1 MRVSA
6 LQIIFLFFL
15 QGNDLRRALIPF
27 IGVREEV
34 AMSHAKSLNDLHCLE
49 AIIQVEQE
57 VLARIAAEQ
66 KKSELWI
73 QEQKGVLAQKAAV
86 QRRDVCTKEELAEDG
101 LRKDGEE
108 KAAAYLR
115 QAEERLLFLEKI
127 DDAVLKD
134 LIQKTLLTSLTGFEP

>member
-1 MRVSA
+1 
-6 LQIIFLFFL
+6 
-15 QGNDLRRALIPF
+15 
-27 IGVREEV
+27 
-34 AMSHAKSLNDLHCLE
+34 MSHAKSLDDLHCLE

-73 QEQKGVLAQKAAV
+73 QEQKSVLTRKTAA
-86 QRRDVCTKEELAEDG
+86 QRRDVCAREELAEDG

-108 KAAAYLR
+108 KAAACLR

-134 LIQKTLLTSLTGFEP
+134 LIQKTLLASLSGFEP